1 MKKIITLCLA
11 ACLLLALGACGRDE
25 GWATVHFARGECRVV
40 AHRGLSSLVI
50 ENTEAAFVAAGECS
64 YYGIEG
70 DVRRTGDGQFVMC
83 HDDTLQRLT
92 GREIAVEST
101 PLGDLLEVPLFS
113 ATGEEAHL
121 CTLDTYIAVCRAYG
135 KEAFLELKSSF
146 TEEEIAQI
154 VAIIEAR
161 DYLDG
166 VTFISFYYGNLE
178 AVRRLSPE
186 QSVQYL
192 CGSVDEGEIERL
204 IRDRVD
210 LSVEYDSVT
219 KELVDRI
226 HAAGLLVGCWTID
239 SPQAAERLVA
249 LGVDFITTN
258 ILE

>member
-1 MKKIITLCLA
+1 MKKIIALCLA

-25 GWATVHFARGECRVV
+25 GWATVAFSRGECRVV

-50 ENTEAAFVAAGECS
+50 ENTEAAFVAAGECT
-64 YYGIEG
+64 YYAIEG

-101 PLGDLLEVPLFS
+101 PLAELLAVPILS
-113 ATGEEAHL
+113 PTGEELHL
-121 CTLDTYIAVCRAYG
+121 CTLETYISVCRAYG

-154 VAIIEAR
+154 VAIIEER
-161 DYLDG
+161 DYLDN

-178 AVRRLSPE
+178 AVRRLSPT

-204 IRDRVD
+204 IRDSVD
-210 LSVEYDSVT
+210 LSIEHDSVT

-226 HAAGLLVGCWTID
+226 HAAGLAIGCWTVD
-239 SPQAAERLVA
+239 SPQTAERLVA
-249 LGVDFITTN
+249 LGVDYITTN